1 MKQFRHVFEFEFLSL
16 IKKKTVKVT
25 TIILCLISF
34 GAMFVPTIVEM
45 MFASSGVVETTG
57 NENGTVV
64 EVEEFA
70 RNIAFLKSE
79 YYELAQAIFPLDQVE
94 LYDDVK
100 SIEEDVLSGKIEL
113 GLILNSDTDFRLIVK
128 DQGIDSYDYQLVHNA
143 LTEIKINKNLMEA
156 GIDPDEVLTASN
168 VVIDSELTVLGKDS
182 MDGYFLGMG
191 IVLLIYMMIILYGQS
206 VAMSV
211 AREKDSRTMEL
222 LITSTDAKT
231 LILGKVL
238 SSALFSVAQITLV
251 IICGVIGFYINK
263 GSYPEIIMTM
273 LQGSMDLQTALIY
286 VLFSVSGYIMYLF
299 LYGALGSLVS
309 KVEDVGNSI
318 APIQVIFVVAYFLAT
333 ICMNMPNSA
342 LSVVSSYIPFTAVF
356 TMPIRFMLTT
366 VNMFEVFI
374 SLVLMLGTTCL
385 IVALSVYIY
394 RMGSLNYGN
403 KMKLTTILKGL
414 MSKK

>member
-25 TIILCLISF
+25 TIILCLLSF
-34 GAMFVPTIVEM
+34 GAMFVPTIMNM
-45 MFASSGVVETTG
+45 MATPFDVTDVTDREGTTI
-57 NENGTVV
+57 

-70 RNIAFLKSE
+70 RSIGFVESE
-79 YYELAQAIFPLDQVE
+79 YYDLAQAIFPLDHVE
-94 LYDDVK
+94 LYEDVK
-100 SIEEDVLSGKIEL
+100 SIEEDVLSGEIEL
-113 GLILNSDTDFRLIVK
+113 GLILNSDTDFQLIVK
-128 DQGIDSYDYQLVHNA
+128 DQGMDSYDYQLVYNILA
-143 LTEIKINKNLMEA
+143 EIKVSSNLLEA
-156 GIDPDEVLTASN
+156 GIDPDDVLTASN
-168 VVIDSELTVLGKDS
+168 VTINSELIVLGKDS
-182 MDGYFLGMG
+182 MDGYVLGMG
-191 IVLLIYMMIILYGQS
+191 IVLLVYMMIILYGQS

-414 MSKK
+414 ISKK